1 MLSISG
7 MSCSWSALLPGLTA
21 CVSLKSTISI
31 PHLRWINGT
40 LIRRSLYLNGQQL
53 TRRCGGA
60 GVLIFKLAPLSGLL
74 SPVTNTLVRVKLR
87 LEVEAGHP
95 LIISWLLV
103 FPNAILL
110 PPLVTFWPFHR
121 SEMSIN
127 PKDGWPGSCIVCLIS
142 DIPCL
147 WDFFFFFAHLFS
159 VSKLRKVTLHTGNLI
174 TLHLGQIS
182 VSKGKNHLQL
192 LQSVYIWDAF
202 ALLHNLTGECKRK
215 QPKQFEEHWKSGNTN
230 ATDGSLRHI
239 GIDVFV
245 LPLVA
250 SLNCLAPII

>member
-1 MLSISG
+1 
-7 MSCSWSALLPGLTA
+7 MSCSWSALLLGLTA
-21 CVSLKSTISI
+21 YVSLKSTIST
-31 PHLRWINGT
+31 PLLCRINET
-40 LIRRSLYLNGQQL
+40 LIRRSLYLNGRPL

-74 SPVTNTLVRVKLR
+74 SPVTNTLARVKRR

-103 FPNAILL
+103 LPKARLP

-127 PKDGWPGSCIVCLIS
+127 PKDGWLGSCIVCLIS
-142 DIPCL
+142 DIPCR
-147 WDFFFFFAHLFS
+147 WVSFPPHLFS
-159 VSKLRKVTLHTGNLI
+159 VPKPKKVTSHTGNLI

-192 LQSVYIWDAF
+192 LPSVYIWDAF
-202 ALLHNLTGECKRK
+202 ALLHNLNWGVHKKT
-215 QPKQFEEHWKSGNTN
+215 
-230 ATDGSLRHI
+230 A
-239 GIDVFV
+239 
-245 LPLVA
+245 
-250 SLNCLAPII
+250 